1 MPVFKKNNRKGNT
14 YNAKNLLIVPEKGL
28 MSFYEKTENHAKKI
42 YDAVYKRKAKKNHQN
57 NVNSL
62 LEYSSRK
69 VV

>member
-42 YDAVYKRKAKKNHQN
+42 YDACLQKESKKKQ
-57 NVNSL
+57 
-62 LEYSSRK
+62 K
-69 VV
+69 TPK